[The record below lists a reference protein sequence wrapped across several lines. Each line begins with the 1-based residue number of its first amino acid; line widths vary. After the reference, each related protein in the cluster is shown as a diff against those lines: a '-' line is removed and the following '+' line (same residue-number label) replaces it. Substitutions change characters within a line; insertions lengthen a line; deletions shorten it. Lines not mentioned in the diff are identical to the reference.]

1 MQHGG
6 RDVKGDGACGRKV
19 LEHQPGS
26 YGSPAAH
33 IEYPSRPWAEEGV
46 VPRDAVRK
54 IRGAR
59 YDMELFRQAMKET
72 HHDMTAFLRSVYP
85 SLGEES
91 RYLHLGLTTS
101 DIWDTALSLQMVE
114 ATDLL
119 AKDVD
124 SLLTALEARALEH
137 KDTVMIGRTHGV
149 HAEPITFG
157 LKLALWVD

>member
-1 MQHGG
+1 MIP
-6 RDVKGDGACGRKV
+6 R
-19 LEHQPGS
+19 
-26 YGSPAAH
+26 Y
-33 IEYPSRPWAEEGV
+33 SRPEMSRVWSEESMFDKWLQVEIAVCEAWAEEGV
-46 VPRDAVRK
+46 IPREAVRK

-72 HHDMTAFLRSVYP
+72 QHDMTAFLRSVYP

-114 ATDLL
+114 AADLL

-149 HAEPITFG
+149 HAE
-157 LKLALWVD
+157 